1 MAEPIDLAFGLWTR
15 VVKHKLSRIRQ
26 VAPMC
31 PHGRAHWRHVGK
43 TIEQSVCCSDTV
55 LRQITLTTCLLA
67 VCSQV
72 LEERASGGT
81 ECVGILRVPVA
92 AGYEGSGR
100 VIPVDVGLEQ
110 LRQIHRR
117 LLS

>member
-1 MAEPIDLAFGLWTR
+1 MATKR
-15 VVKHKLSRIRQ
+15 VVVVVVVI
-26 VAPMC
+26 V
-31 PHGRAHWRHVGK
+31 VIV
-43 TIEQSVCCSDTV
+43 TY
-55 LRQITLTTCLLA
+55 LLA
-67 VCSQV
+67 VCTQV
-72 LEERASGGT
+72 LDEKASGGT